1 MKRLIFSYPKPMKKT
16 IINPRKVLF
25 LKIAYISFFIVGAL
39 SAFFSNNASLSFP
52 SIYKMGQIFGV
63 LGITVLTLQ
72 LWFISRLPALER
84 GVGMEKLTRW
94 HKNNSRLFA
103 TFIILHPIFLFGPSI
118 LNGSSIFTIIN
129 SFTIYHKLGGLAL
142 FLIFATMFTTIYS
155 KRLKLNY
162 EHWKIIHKVGY
173 LIVTL
178 GFIHSFFLGSDI
190 TSGQPLYYWWIFLA
204 VSATIPAFYRLILRP
219 FKLRHNI
226 FKVTKLVKET
236 KDVRS
241 IYLEALNGAVLRAAP
256 GQFAYVKFK
265 SKSVSPEEHHFTL
278 SSTPSDKFLS
288 FTVKSSGDFTSTLDN
303 LKIGELATIEG
314 PFGAFSNQGMAGP
327 FVFIAGGIG
336 ITPIMSMLRSNHL
349 DKTTLIYAN
358 QYLNEAVFRE
368 ELEKIKKSTKSF
380 HLIYVLSK
388 EKKNGTHHGRIS
400 QEIIK
405 KEVTD
410 IPVAKYFLCG
420 PPEMI
425 KATVKILKQFN
436 VPSSQIFSEV
446 FALR

>member
-1 MKRLIFSYPKPMKKT
+1 MLYNPKKT
-16 IINPRKVLF
+16 GF
-25 LKIAYISFFIVGAL
+25 LKLVYISFFIVGAL
-39 SAFFSNNASLSFP
+39 SAFFSNQTPLAFP
-52 SIYKMGQIFGV
+52 SVYKIGQIFGV
-63 LGITVLTLQ
+63 LGITGLTLQ

-118 LNGSSIFTIIN
+118 MSGSSITTIIN
-129 SFTIYHKLGGLAL
+129 SITIYHYLGISAL
-142 FLIFATMFTTIYS
+142 ILIFATIFITTYS
-155 KRLKLNY
+155 KKLKLNY

-173 LIVTL
+173 IIVIL
-178 GFIHSFFLGSDI
+178 GFVHSFFVGSDI
-190 TSGQPLYYWWIFLA
+190 SVGQPLYYWWIFLA
-204 VSATIPAFYRLILRP
+204 VTAAIPAFYRLVIRP

-236 KDVRS
+236 REVRS
-241 IYLEALNGAVLRAAP
+241 IYLEALNGAVFRAAP

-314 PFGAFSNQGMAGP
+314 PFGAFSNQGMTGP

-336 ITPIMSMLRSNHL
+336 ITPIMSMLRSTRPS
-349 DKTTLIYAN
+349 DTTLIYAN
-358 QYLNEAVFRE
+358 QYFNEIVFRE
-368 ELEKIKKSTKSF
+368 ELEKLKKSAKSF
-380 HLIYVLSK
+380 HLTYVLSN
-388 EKKNGTHHGRIS
+388 EKKNGTHHGRINPK
-400 QEIIK
+400 IIK
-405 KEVTD
+405 KEVTN
-410 IPVAKYFLCG
+410 ISAAKYFVCG

-425 KATVKILKQFN
+425 KSIVKILKDLD
-436 VPSSQIFSEV
+436 VPPSQIFSEV